1 MLLFFFWFDKIVN
14 IFPSWGVYV
23 DGYGYILDAAIIVT
37 SILQQSESCNCLA

>member
-23 DGYGYILDAAIIVT
+23 DGYGYILDAAY
-37 SILQQSESCNCLA
+37 NCDFYFAAK